1 MTDTATTNAKTESR
15 TFEADVSRLLHLMVH
30 SVYSDKDVFLREL
43 ISNAAD
49 ACERLRYDA
58 IANPAL
64 LGDDAKPRI
73 TIAID
78 ADKRELTI
86 EDNGIGMSH
95 DELVD
100 ALGTIARSGTKAFME
115 RLEAAKATEKTGES
129 ATLIGQ
135 FGVGFYSAF
144 MVADRV
150 DVTSHRAGTSEA
162 WQWSSDGKGT
172 YTVAPVDAA
181 AAPARGT
188 RVVLHLMEDAKS
200 YTERFNIERIVRAN
214 SGHVPVPIS
223 IIEKPGAEP
232 AEVADGAALWTK
244 PRSEIKPEEY
254 TDFYRSVAGQF
265 DEPALTV
272 HFRAEGR
279 HEFTTLAF
287 VPGSRPFDLY
297 DPGRKGRMKLYV
309 KRVFITGDAE
319 ILPHYLRFVRGIV
332 DSADLPLSLS
342 REMIQTSPILAA
354 IKKSV
359 TGRVLSDLEKLADS
373 DAEAYGKVWDQ
384 FGPVLKEGIYED
396 HERRDTLLKLARFR
410 STAQPSEARRN
421 LKDYVAG
428 LKTNQTAI
436 YYIAGENQ
444 AQIEAS
450 PHLEGFRARG
460 VEVLLLSDIVDNLW
474 VTYNPSFDGKP
485 FRSVTQGAADLAAI
499 PLLDNTTEAKPEAS
513 EAVTNFI
520 AFVKLTLGD
529 AVSDVRVSD
538 RLTDSAVCLV
548 APEGGPDRSLEKL
561 LAGSGRAVTAA
572 KPVLEINARHE
583 LVTSLAALDGDNA
596 FKEDAAHLLYDEA
609 RVLDGDRPA
618 DAKAFSARLARLIS
632 RGVQSAAK
640 S

>member
-1 MTDTATTNAKTESR
+1 MTDTTASTIDSKPESR
-15 TFEADVSRLLHLMVH
+15 PFEADVARLLHLMVH

-58 IANPAL
+58 IATPAL
-64 LGDDAKPRI
+64 LADDSKARI
-73 TIAID
+73 TITLD
-78 ADKRELTI
+78 PDKRELAI
-86 EDNGIGMSH
+86 EDNGIGMSR
-95 DELVD
+95 DDLVD
-100 ALGTIARSGTKAFME
+100 ALGTIARSGTRAFME
-115 RLEAAKATEKTGES
+115 RLEASKGGEN

-150 DVTSHRAGTSEA
+150 DVVSRRAGQSEA
-162 WQWSSDGKGT
+162 WRWSSDGKGT
-172 YTVAPVDAA
+172 YTVEPADAA
-181 AAPARGT
+181 EAPARGT
-188 RVVLHLMEDAKS
+188 RVTLHLLEDAKS

-223 IIEKPGAEP
+223 IVEKPGAEP
-232 AEVADGAALWTK
+232 AELADGVALWTR
-244 PRSEIKPEEY
+244 PRAEIKPEEY

-265 DEPALTV
+265 DEPAMTI

-287 VPGSRPFDLY
+287 VPSAKPFDLY
-297 DPGRKGRMKLYV
+297 EPGRKSRMKLYV
-309 KRVFITGDAE
+309 KRVFITADAE
-319 ILPHYLRFVRGIV
+319 IVPHYLRFVRGIV

-342 REMIQTSPILAA
+342 REMIQTSPILGA

-359 TGRVLSDLEKLADS
+359 TGRVLTELEKLAGS
-373 DAEAYGKVWDQ
+373 DAEAYGKIWDV
-384 FGPVLKEGIYED
+384 FGPVLKEGIYEEY
-396 HERRDTLLKLARFR
+396 ERRDQLLALARFR
-410 STAQPSEARRN
+410 STAQPSDVRRS
-421 LKDYVAG
+421 LKDYVAA
-428 LKTNQTAI
+428 LKPNQTAI
-436 YYIAGENQ
+436 YYIAGDNL

-460 VEVLLLSDIVDNLW
+460 VEVLLLSDIVDSLW

-485 FRSVTQGAADLAAI
+485 LRSATQGAADLALI
-499 PLLDNTTEAKPEAS
+499 PLLEDKKDEKPETN

-529 AVSDVRVSD
+529 AVSDVRASD

-561 LAGSGRAVTAA
+561 LAGSGRGVPSA
-572 KPVLEINARHE
+572 KPVLEINARHD
-583 LVTSLAALDGDNA
+583 LIVSLAGLGDGDNV

-609 RVLDGDRPA
+609 RVLDGERPA
-618 DAKAFSARLARLIS
+618 DAKAFSARLARLMG
-632 RGVQSAAK
+632 RGLGKSA
-640 S
+640 

>member
-1 MTDTATTNAKTESR
+1 MTDTTASTIDSKPESR
-15 TFEADVSRLLHLMVH
+15 AFEADVARLLHLMVH

-58 IANPAL
+58 IATPAL
-64 LGDDAKPRI
+64 LADDPKSRI
-73 TIAID
+73 TITLD
-78 ADKRELTI
+78 PDKRELAL
-86 EDNGIGMSH
+86 EDNGIGMSR

-100 ALGTIARSGTKAFME
+100 ALGTIARSGTRAFME
-115 RLEAAKATEKTGES
+115 KLEASKGGEN

-150 DVTSHRAGTSEA
+150 DVVSRRAGQSEA
-162 WQWSSDGKGT
+162 WRWSSDGKGT
-172 YTVAPVDAA
+172 YTVEPADAS

-188 RVVLHLMEDAKS
+188 RVTLHLLEDAKS

-223 IIEKPGAEP
+223 IVEKPGAEP
-232 AEVADGAALWTK
+232 AELADGVALWTR

-265 DEPALTV
+265 DEPAMTI

-287 VPGSRPFDLY
+287 VPSAKPFDLY
-297 DPGRKGRMKLYV
+297 EPGRKSRMKLYV
-309 KRVFITGDAE
+309 KRVFITADAE
-319 ILPHYLRFVRGIV
+319 IVPHYLRFVRGIV

-342 REMIQTSPILAA
+342 REMIQTSPILGA

-359 TGRVLSDLEKLADS
+359 TGRVLTELEKLAGS
-373 DAEAYGKVWDQ
+373 DAEAYGKIWDV

-396 HERRDTLLKLARFR
+396 YERKDALLALARFR
-410 STAQPSEARRN
+410 TTAQPSDVRRS
-421 LKDYVAG
+421 LKDYVAA
-428 LKTNQTAI
+428 LKPNQTAI
-436 YYIAGENQ
+436 YYIAGDNL

-460 VEVLLLSDIVDNLW
+460 VEVLLLSDIVDSLW

-485 FRSVTQGAADLAAI
+485 FRSVTQGAADLALI
-499 PLLDNTTEAKPEAS
+499 PLLDDKKKEETPES
-513 EAVTNFI
+513 NEAVTNFI

-529 AVSDVRVSD
+529 AVSDVRASD

-548 APEGGPDRSLEKL
+548 APEGGPDRTLEKL
-561 LAGSGRAVTAA
+561 LAGSGRGMPSA
-572 KPVLEINARHE
+572 KPVLEINARHD
-583 LVTSLAALDGDNA
+583 LIVSLAGLGDGDNS

-609 RVLDGDRPA
+609 RVLDGERPA
-618 DAKAFSARLARLIS
+618 DAKAFSARLARLMG
-632 RGVQSAAK
+632 RGLGKSA
-640 S
+640 

>member
-1 MTDTATTNAKTESR
+1 
-15 TFEADVSRLLHLMVH
+15 
-30 SVYSDKDVFLREL
+30 
-43 ISNAAD
+43 
-49 ACERLRYDA
+49 
-58 IANPAL
+58 
-64 LGDDAKPRI
+64 
-73 TIAID
+73 
-78 ADKRELTI
+78 
-86 EDNGIGMSH
+86 
-95 DELVD
+95 
-100 ALGTIARSGTKAFME
+100 
-115 RLEAAKATEKTGES
+115 
-129 ATLIGQ
+129 
-135 FGVGFYSAF
+135 
-144 MVADRV
+144 
-150 DVTSHRAGTSEA
+150 
-162 WQWSSDGKGT
+162 
-172 YTVAPVDAA
+172 
-181 AAPARGT
+181 
-188 RVVLHLMEDAKS
+188 
-200 YTERFNIERIVRAN
+200 
-214 SGHVPVPIS
+214 VPVTIS

-287 VPGSRPFDLY
+287 VPGARPFDLY

-410 STAQPSEARRN
+410 TTAQPSEVRRS
-421 LKDYVAG
+421 LKEYVAN
-428 LKTNQTAI
+428 LKTNQAAI

-444 AQIEAS
+444 TQIEAS

-499 PLLDNTTEAKPEAS
+499 PLLDNTTEAKPEAN

-520 AFVKLTLGD
+520 AFMKLTLGD
-529 AVSDVRVSD
+529 EVSDVRVSD

-583 LVTSLAALDGDNA
+583 LVTSLAALDGDTA

-609 RVLDGDRPA
+609 RVLDGDRPT

-632 RGVQSAAK
+632 RGVQSVAK
-640 S
+640 G